1 MSLFSSCKRGK
12 LDRVKAALSRGEM
25 AAMCCDQ
32 RLKCVNA
39 ALQTKRNG
47 ALMETLMGHLDL
59 DRLEEWMDFDHNEMS
74 STVSFLS
81 LGENLSFHSNCIKR
95 GFFSGSLNGLTS
107 EGFGQ
112 FFQPQSDPVLEGLRR
127 EGLHQKME
135 NDQEIIK
142 LTQSCTLNTQKL
154 VHIHL
159 AVKEG
164 KKGAFLSK
172 KNVAEVQM
180 GNKQEEKEEC
190 KKVEKTVVKKE
201 RKKKNRDKIRKPDEA
216 ADSDPGLQKSNLD
229 NASNEKVR
237 VKAELRSKI
246 SDLELEEEKEKQA
259 LASEV
264 EKKNTSMLNLVALQR
279 SLAELLEKNR
289 DLEEEMRDV
298 DATIKSLLARKK
310 GIAEK
315 QKAMEWEKG

>member
-1 MSLFSSCKRGK
+1 
-12 LDRVKAALSRGEM
+12 M

-47 ALMETLMGHLDL
+47 ALMETLMEHLDL
-59 DRLEEWMDFDHNEMS
+59 DRLEEWMDFDHNGMS

-107 EGFGQ
+107 EGFNQ
-112 FFQPQSDPVLEGLRR
+112 FFQPQSEPVLEGLRR

-135 NDQEIIK
+135 NDKEIIK

-164 KKGAFLSK
+164 KKGALLLK
-172 KNVAEVQM
+172 KKLVEVQM

-190 KKVEKTVVKKE
+190 KKVEKAAVKKE
-201 RKKKNRDKIRKPDEA
+201 SKARKKKNRDKKRKPDEA
-216 ADSDPGLQKSNLD
+216 VDSDLGLQKSNLD

-264 EKKNTSMLNLVALQR
+264 EKKNS
-279 SLAELLEKNR
+279 
-289 DLEEEMRDV
+289 
-298 DATIKSLLARKK
+298 
-310 GIAEK
+310 
-315 QKAMEWEKG
+315 